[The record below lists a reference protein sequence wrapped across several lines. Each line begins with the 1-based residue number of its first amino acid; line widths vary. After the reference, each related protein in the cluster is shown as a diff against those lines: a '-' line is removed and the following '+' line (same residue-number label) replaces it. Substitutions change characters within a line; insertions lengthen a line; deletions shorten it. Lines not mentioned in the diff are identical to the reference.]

1 MKSFSDQIKQ
11 LSSVTK
17 TLKDSNSDI
26 NDMSDAL
33 KHFIM
38 TFDHKTINS
47 DSKVFTSMNDLSN
60 NFIDLSNYMSNFSEI
75 EPMLSKYTESQSFYN
90 AEARKAH
97 IDAVALNDKKLSEIS
112 IEIESIKNHIKEL
125 RTNSTPV
132 DTEIND
138 QEGNPFSINKAGN
151 RVINKSSDLHEN
163 PTSYIKAHQESCIS
177 EDLKTSLMSYLSEN
191 FEKDTE
197 EGKQI
202 AIYGQNMRYLNSKKE
217 SKKTEIPTVVKDIIR
232 EMDAGNDRKINS
244 VVITRHSDELPPIDN
259 SFTNKCITPESDIS
273 IISIGGTF
281 DILFRDKIA
290 GDEKLLKTD
299 DTSCFVMSQQSQ
311 FYWSHRVTCH
321 PKSPE
326 YPQYTISLLFTGL
339 NHNSTL
345 IIRDSNTFNIKFH
358 NEKSYYSNLGKEING
373 KRYICYLIEDVDPL
387 KCLGYQNIIFHVGIN
402 NLKDRY
408 HGIQRTRDQV
418 DFDSVFDS
426 WLTTVAKLHNLCP

>member
-1 MKSFSDQIKQ
+1 
-11 LSSVTK
+11 
-17 TLKDSNSDI
+17 
-26 NDMSDAL
+26 
-33 KHFIM
+33 
-38 TFDHKTINS
+38 
-47 DSKVFTSMNDLSN
+47 
-60 NFIDLSNYMSNFSEI
+60 MSNFSEI

-112 IEIESIKNHIKEL
+112 IEIESLKNDIKEL

-138 QEGNPFSINKAGN
+138 QEGNPFNINKAGN
-151 RVINKSSDLHEN
+151 RVINKSSHLHEN
-163 PTSYIKAHQESCIS
+163 PTFYIKAHQESCIS

-202 AIYGQNMRYLNSKKE
+202 AIYGQNMRYLNSKKK
-217 SKKTEIPTVVKDIIR
+217 SNKTEIPTVVKDIIR
-232 EMDAGNDRKINS
+232 EMDAGNDRKIKS

-299 DTSCFVMSQQSQ
+299 DTSCFVMSQKSQ
-311 FYWSHRVTCH
+311 FYLS
-321 PKSPE
+321 PKIARIS
-326 YPQYTISLLFTGL
+326 TIY
-339 NHNSTL
+339 N
-345 IIRDSNTFNIKFH
+345 
-358 NEKSYYSNLGKEING
+358 
-373 KRYICYLIEDVDPL
+373 
-387 KCLGYQNIIFHVGIN
+387 
-402 NLKDRY
+402 
-408 HGIQRTRDQV
+408 
-418 DFDSVFDS
+418 
-426 WLTTVAKLHNLCP
+426 